1 MSPITD
7 CFRKYSGIFVL
18 LLLSGIIGCASA
30 PSPQHNAPG
39 HRPASKYNDR
49 GVLAAATSVLGTPYR
64 YGGET
69 PRGFDCSGLVF
80 YSYSS
85 AGIPVPRTTR
95 EQYRQS
101 DLVQLKY
108 LRPGDLV
115 FFTLGRGKV
124 SHVGI
129 YAGNDR
135 FIHAPSSGKRVS
147 YAHLE
152 NPYWK
157 KRLVAAGRYH

>member
-7 CFRKYSGIFVL
+7 CSRKYSGIFLL
-18 LLLSGIIGCASA
+18 LLLSGVVGCASA
-30 PSPQHNAPG
+30 PSLQHNAPG
-39 HRPASKYNDR
+39 HSKYNNR
-49 GVLAAATSVLGTPYR
+49 GVLAAAASVLGTPYR
-64 YGGET
+64 YGGAT

-80 YSYSS
+80 YAYSK
-85 AGIPVPRTTR
+85 AGIPVPRTAR

-101 DLVQLKY
+101 NLIHLKY

-115 FFTLGRGKV
+115 FFTLGRGRV

-129 YAGNDR
+129 YAGSNR

-147 YAHLE
+147 YAYLE